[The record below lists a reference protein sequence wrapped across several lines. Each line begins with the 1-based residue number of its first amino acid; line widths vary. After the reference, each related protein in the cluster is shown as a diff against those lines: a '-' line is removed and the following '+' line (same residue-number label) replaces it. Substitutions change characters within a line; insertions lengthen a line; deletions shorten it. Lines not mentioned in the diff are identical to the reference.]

1 VEPRQI
7 LKSGITA
14 SALAHLSC
22 LLLVIFFAEVHPF
35 GAVTAEPIAVDIVT
49 PEEVVQKPAEPE
61 LPPTPK
67 QKAPDSF
74 DLSPKLDLSAKTDS
88 AAKAATASSPPPALK
103 PPQAASP
110 PPPQKQAALAPPGSA
125 PPSSAPP
132 SSAPP
137 NSAPPS
143 SAPLSQA
150 PPAAQPA
157 PAPTSNS
164 APGLAQQ
171 PATQQQVTPSPVLP
185 TFVPAPPD
193 VSVKYHVLL
202 GLPQDRPGDGFDAAA
217 TQKADVGTDSI
228 AEFRRHLKTCSI
240 LPKEIAPSDK
250 VGIKLRVLMTPEGR
264 LAAPPSLI
272 EASAS
277 MKGPL
282 LMQSAISAL
291 DACQPYAMLPA
302 DRYKEWKILD
312 LTFTPQDFINAS

>member
-35 GAVTAEPIAVDIVT
+35 SAVTAEPIAVDIVT
-49 PEEVVQKPAEPE
+49 PEEVVEKPAEPQ

-67 QKAPDSF
+67 QKAPDPF
-74 DLSPKLDLSAKTDS
+74 DFSTKTDS
-88 AAKAATASSPPPALK
+88 AAKAAAASSPPPAVAPPSAVK
-103 PPQAASP
+103 PPQTAA
-110 PPPQKQAALAPPGSA
+110 PPPQKQAALT

-132 SSAPP
+132 SPAPP
-137 NSAPPS
+137 SSAPPS

-150 PPAAQPA
+150 PPAAQPGQ
-157 PAPTSNS
+157 APTSNS
-164 APGLAQQ
+164 APGLAPQ
-171 PATQQQVTPSPVLP
+171 PAQPAAQQQATPSPVLP

>member
-35 GAVTAEPIAVDIVT
+35 SAVTAEPIAVDIVT
-49 PEEVVQKPAEPE
+49 PEEVVEKPAEPQ

-88 AAKAATASSPPPALK
+88 VAKAATASSPPPAAAPPPAVK
-103 PPQAASP
+103 PPQTAA
-110 PPPQKQAALAPPGSA
+110 PPPQKQAALAPPS
-125 PPSSAPP
+125 
-132 SSAPP
+132 
-137 NSAPPS
+137 SAPPS

-150 PPAAQPA
+150 PPTAQPGQ
-157 PAPTSNS
+157 APTSNS
-164 APGLAQQ
+164 APGLAPQ
-171 PATQQQVTPSPVLP
+171 PAQPAAQQQATPSPVLP

>member
-35 GAVTAEPIAVDIVT
+35 SAVTAEPIAVDIVT
-49 PEEVVQKPAEPE
+49 PEEVVEKPAEPQ

-74 DLSPKLDLSAKTDS
+74 DLSPKLDLSAQAHSDT
-88 AAKAATASSPPPALK
+88 KAATASSPPAAAPSPAK
-103 PPQAASP
+103 PPQTAA
-110 PPPQKQAALAPPGSA
+110 PPPQKQAALT

-137 NSAPPS
+137 SSAPPS

-157 PAPTSNS
+157 QAPTSNS

-171 PATQQQVTPSPVLP
+171 PAAQQQVTPSPVLP

-240 LPKEIAPSDK
+240 LPKEIAPTDK

>member
-1 VEPRQI
+1 MEPRQI

-35 GAVTAEPIAVDIVT
+35 SAVTAEPIAVDIVT
-49 PEEVVQKPAEPE
+49 PEEVVEKPAEPQ

-88 AAKAATASSPPPALK
+88 AAKAATASSPPPAAAPPPAVK
-103 PPQAASP
+103 PPQAAA
-110 PPPQKQAALAPPGSA
+110 PPPQKQAALAPPSA
-125 PPSSAPP
+125 
-132 SSAPP
+132 
-137 NSAPPS
+137 APPS

-150 PPAAQPA
+150 PPAAQAAQA
-157 PAPTSNS
+157 PASNS

-171 PATQQQVTPSPVLP
+171 PAAPQQVTPSPVLP

>member
-35 GAVTAEPIAVDIVT
+35 SAVTAEPIAVDIVT
-49 PEEVVQKPAEPE
+49 PEEVVEKPAEPQ

-88 AAKAATASSPPPALK
+88 AAKAATASSPPPAGSPPPAVK
-103 PPQAASP
+103 PPQAAA
-110 PPPQKQAALAPPGSA
+110 PPPQKQAALAPP
-125 PPSSAPP
+125 SSAPP
-132 SSAPP
+132 SSAL
-137 NSAPPS
+137 PS

-150 PPAAQPA
+150 PPAAQPGQ
-157 PAPTSNS
+157 APTSNS

-171 PATQQQVTPSPVLP
+171 PAAQQQATPSPVLP

-240 LPKEIAPSDK
+240 LPKEIAPTDK

>member
-1 VEPRQI
+1 MEPRRI
-7 LKSGITA
+7 LQSGITA

-35 GAVTAEPIAVDIVT
+35 SAVTAEPIAVDIVT
-49 PEEVVQKPAEPE
+49 PEEVVEKPAEPE

-74 DLSPKLDLSAKTDS
+74 DIPPKLDLSAKTDS

-110 PPPQKQAALAPPGSA
+110 PPPQKQAALAPP
-125 PPSSAPP
+125 SSAP
-132 SSAPP
+132 A
-137 NSAPPS
+137 S

-157 PAPTSNS
+157 QAPTSNS

-171 PATQQQVTPSPVLP
+171 PAAQQQVTPSPVLP

-202 GLPQDRPGDGFDAAA
+202 GLPQDRPGDGFDAPA

-228 AEFRRHLKTCSI
+228 AEFRRHLKTCSV
-240 LPKEIAPSDK
+240 LPKEIAPTDK

>member
-35 GAVTAEPIAVDIVT
+35 SAVTAEPIAVDIVT
-49 PEEVVQKPAEPE
+49 PEEVVEKPAEPQ

-88 AAKAATASSPPPALK
+88 AAKAATASSPPPAAAPPPAVK
-103 PPQAASP
+103 PPQAAA
-110 PPPQKQAALAPPGSA
+110 PPPQKQAALT
-125 PPSSAPP
+125 PPS
-132 SSAPP
+132 
-137 NSAPPS
+137 SAPPS

-150 PPAAQPA
+150 PPAAQPGQ
-157 PAPTSNS
+157 APTSNS

-171 PATQQQVTPSPVLP
+171 PAAQQQVTPSPVLP

>member
-1 VEPRQI
+1 VEPRRI
-7 LKSGITA
+7 LQSGITA

-35 GAVTAEPIAVDIVT
+35 SAVTAEPIAVDIVT
-49 PEEVVQKPAEPE
+49 PEEVVEKPAEPE

-74 DLSPKLDLSAKTDS
+74 DIPPKLDLSAKTDS

-110 PPPQKQAALAPPGSA
+110 PPPQKQAALAPP
-125 PPSSAPP
+125 SSAP
-132 SSAPP
+132 A
-137 NSAPPS
+137 S

-157 PAPTSNS
+157 QAPTSNS

-171 PATQQQVTPSPVLP
+171 PAAQQQVTPSPVLP

-202 GLPQDRPGDGFDAAA
+202 GLPQDRPGDGFDAPA

-228 AEFRRHLKTCSI
+228 AEFRRHLKTCSV
-240 LPKEIAPSDK
+240 LPKEIAPTDK